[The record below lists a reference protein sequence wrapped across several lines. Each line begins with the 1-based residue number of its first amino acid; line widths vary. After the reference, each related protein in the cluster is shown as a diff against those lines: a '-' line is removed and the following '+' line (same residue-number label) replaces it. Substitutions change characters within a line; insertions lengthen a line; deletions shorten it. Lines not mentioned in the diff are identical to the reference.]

1 MSDIVPRNTRI
12 NPTVI
17 PPDPSSNWVD
27 DYLDSR
33 EPDFMRYWEILLK
46 RKWLALAVLV
56 TVLSAAALYTFTRP
70 QIFRSSAKIQIEPEQ
85 NIVPYQD
92 VLDTARDNP
101 LYLQTQAEILKSR
114 RLLSRVVQRL
124 EMAREPEQVQRYARW
139 FSTQVETEPIR
150 GTQIVQISFLSP
162 DPEFAAQ
169 FTNAIAEE
177 YIVYTFDT
185 KFEATTRATDFLSQE
200 LVELKKRVEKSDE
213 ALVQYAREHNLVN
226 AEERNNIVV
235 QKLSDLNQQI
245 TRVEAELYASQYE
258 SIKDATAETLPVS
271 LQTPLMAQLRQRIS
285 TLEQDLASLT
295 TQFGPKW
302 PEVVRLQEQKAMTE
316 QQLKVE
322 VAKAIENER
331 IRYEALAAQRNRLAG
346 ALQAQNALVNRLE
359 EDSIQYNILKREV
372 EANQQLYEGL
382 LQRMKEAGV
391 LAGLR
396 SSHIQIVDPAEVPT
410 NPYLPR
416 VKLNLLLGLMA
427 GLGLG
432 VMAAFAAEFMDKTLK
447 TPRQVEEALG
457 LPSLAVIPV
466 LDTLLEDRKKHLLQA
481 RTGEAEGTGI
491 VSYLR
496 SLSPLAWESYRALR
510 TALLLSTAGRPPQ
523 KIMVTSA
530 LPEEGKTTTA
540 LHLAISLAQTGART
554 VLVEL
559 DLRRPVLSKIF
570 SVSRSKGMSRYLS
583 SDVELASQV
592 EKTGVPNLFL
602 IPGGP
607 VPPNPPELMGSD
619 RMRAS
624 LDVLSE
630 FFTYVVV
637 DSPPIL
643 SVTDGLVIAPSMDG
657 IVLVV
662 DGNKTPKNAV
672 IQARGH
678 LDMVGGRVL
687 GALINRVNF
696 NGGGYGYA
704 YPYYH
709 AYGVPDIGSNISKG

>member
-1 MSDIVPRNTRI
+1 MSDIVPRSTRI

-17 PPDPSSNWVD
+17 PRDPSSNWVD
-27 DYLDSR
+27 DYLDSK

-46 RKWLALAVLV
+46 RKWLALAVLI
-56 TVLSAAALYTFTRP
+56 TVMSAAALYTFTRP

-114 RLLSRVVQRL
+114 RLLSRVVRRL
-124 EMAREPEQVQRYARW
+124 DLAREPEKIQEYARW
-139 FSTQVETEPIR
+139 FSYQLETEPIR

-162 DPEFAAQ
+162 DPNFAAQ

-235 QKLSDLNQQI
+235 QRLSDLNQQI
-245 TRVEAELYASQYE
+245 TKVEAELYASQYE
-258 SIKDATAETLPVS
+258 AIKDATAETLPVS

-285 TLEQDLASLT
+285 TIEQDLASLT
-295 TQFGPKW
+295 TQFGPRW
-302 PEVVRLQEQKAMTE
+302 PDVIRLQEQKAMTE

-331 IRYEALAAQRNRLAG
+331 VKYEALVAQRNKLAQ
-346 ALQAQNALVNRLE
+346 ALAAQNALVNRLE
-359 EDSIQYNILKREV
+359 QDSIQYNILKREV

-396 SSHIQIVDPAEVPT
+396 SSNIQIVDPAEVPT
-410 NPYLPR
+410 APYLPR
-416 VKLNLLLGLMA
+416 VKLNLLLGLIA

-466 LDTLLEDRKKHLLQA
+466 LDTDSKRHLLQA
-481 RTGEAEGTGI
+481 RTGETEETSI

-619 RMRAS
+619 RMKAS

-630 FFTYVVV
+630 FFTYVVI

-657 IVLVV
+657 IVLVIN
-662 DGNKTPKNAV
+662 GSKTPKNAV

-709 AYGVPDIGSNISKG
+709 AYGVSDIGSNIGKG

>member
-1 MSDIVPRNTRI
+1 MSDIVPRSTRI

-17 PPDPSSNWVD
+17 PRDPSSNWVD
-27 DYLDSR
+27 DYLDSK

-46 RKWLALAVLV
+46 RKWLALAVLI
-56 TVLSAAALYTFTRP
+56 TVMSAAALYTFTRP

-114 RLLSRVVQRL
+114 RLLSRVVRRL
-124 EMAREPEQVQRYARW
+124 DLAREPEKIQEYARW
-139 FSTQVETEPIR
+139 FSYQLETEPIR

-162 DPEFAAQ
+162 DPNFAAQ

-235 QKLSDLNQQI
+235 QRLSDLNQQI
-245 TRVEAELYASQYE
+245 TKVEAELYASQYE
-258 SIKDATAETLPVS
+258 AIKDATAETLPVS

-285 TLEQDLASLT
+285 TIEQDLASLT
-295 TQFGPKW
+295 TQFGPRW
-302 PEVVRLQEQKAMTE
+302 PDVIRLQEQKAMTE

-331 IRYEALAAQRNRLAG
+331 VKYEALVAQRNKLAQ
-346 ALQAQNALVNRLE
+346 ALAAQNALVNRLE
-359 EDSIQYNILKREV
+359 QDSIQYNILKREV

-396 SSHIQIVDPAEVPT
+396 SSNIQIVDPAEVPT
-410 NPYLPR
+410 TPYLPR
-416 VKLNLLLGLMA
+416 VKLNLLLGLIA

-466 LDTLLEDRKKHLLQA
+466 LDTDSKRHLLQA
-481 RTGEAEGTGI
+481 RTGETEETSI

-619 RMRAS
+619 RMKAS

-630 FFTYVVV
+630 FFTYVVI

-657 IVLVV
+657 IVLVIN
-662 DGNKTPKNAV
+662 GSKTPKNAV

-709 AYGVPDIGSNISKG
+709 AYGVSDIGSNIGKG

>member
-1 MSDIVPRNTRI
+1 
-12 NPTVI
+12 
-17 PPDPSSNWVD
+17 
-27 DYLDSR
+27 
-33 EPDFMRYWEILLK
+33 
-46 RKWLALAVLV
+46 
-56 TVLSAAALYTFTRP
+56 
-70 QIFRSSAKIQIEPEQ
+70 
-85 NIVPYQD
+85 
-92 VLDTARDNP
+92 
-101 LYLQTQAEILKSR
+101 ILKSR
-114 RLLSRVVQRL
+114 RLLSRVVRRL
-124 EMAREPEQVQRYARW
+124 DLAREPEKIQEYARW
-139 FSTQVETEPIR
+139 FSYQLETEPIR

-162 DPEFAAQ
+162 DPNFAAQ

-235 QKLSDLNQQI
+235 QRLSDLNQQI
-245 TRVEAELYASQYE
+245 TKVEAELYASQYE
-258 SIKDATAETLPVS
+258 AIKDATAETLPVS

-285 TLEQDLASLT
+285 TIEQDLASLT
-295 TQFGPKW
+295 TQFGPRW
-302 PEVVRLQEQKAMTE
+302 PDVIRLQEQKAMTE

-331 IRYEALAAQRNRLAG
+331 VKYEALVAQRNKLAQ
-346 ALQAQNALVNRLE
+346 ALAAQNALVNRLE
-359 EDSIQYNILKREV
+359 QDSIQYNILKREV

-396 SSHIQIVDPAEVPT
+396 SSNIQIVDPAEVPT
-410 NPYLPR
+410 APYLPR
-416 VKLNLLLGLMA
+416 VKLNLLLGLIA

-466 LDTLLEDRKKHLLQA
+466 LDTDSKRHLLQA
-481 RTGEAEGTGI
+481 RTGETEETSI

-619 RMRAS
+619 RMKAS

-630 FFTYVVV
+630 FFTYVVI

-657 IVLVV
+657 IVLVIN
-662 DGNKTPKNAV
+662 GSKTPKNAV

-709 AYGVPDIGSNISKG
+709 AYGVSDIGSNIGKG